1 MANKNP
7 KTKKPTGLSITR
19 NGNDY
24 TFKWKIAAKDH
35 GGGQTLQ
42 YAVNGG
48 GWTAKTV
55 GVAAT
60 SASVT
65 VANVASIRFRI
76 RGKRKKD
83 KEHTYA
89 VSDWSECLWTATVPA
104 TPSLS
109 YSNEGT
115 NKGTFT
121 WSTASDA
128 AGRAVV
134 TGVQAQ
140 TCYERH
146 SSASSFGGAALMSK
160 PISGSELVIE
170 DTETFADGMNIVRW
184 YRVRSYGPGGYS
196 PWVAVFHAYG
206 APKMPVIT
214 SAKGLKYDN
223 DSMTQLHVGWQ
234 LAYSN
239 QFPVDKVKVQYVTG
253 VPTDYN
259 MSAPA
264 SGWSDAIEVTANGIT
279 DKVVVNVQ
287 SRVGDDEC
295 MWVRVIAEHGGLTS
309 YSPTVVARY
318 GKLKAPTLDAVPNV
332 TTGSVDITIT
342 EETTCEAADTAIFVR
357 PENDPSHER
366 FVADLP
372 RGTTTKTITVP
383 EIVGAT
389 HTCFIAFAYI
399 GLAFGSDTD
408 GYSFQTIKMT
418 SDRVMDS
425 DVPAVAPA
433 NVTVEAGP
441 EENSVRL
448 SWKWSWGAATRAEI
462 SWADS
467 EYSWESTNEPTKYE
481 LEDGKTTSW
490 IVAGLEPDKAWY
502 FRVRLIDGS
511 GDNDV
516 IGPWSETVSYGS
528 SSTVNRPVLR
538 LNKNVINEGDTVV
551 ARWAFASSG
560 SATQDYAEICLVTFD
575 EGTGD
580 PVYGDVI
587 ARAEEEH
594 SVEISQDWETD
605 ETYNLAVRVTSTNG
619 NQSEWSEPVGLFVAP
634 PASITLSYSN
644 MSLRS
649 PDGGVAN
656 NQYTE
661 TVETTTTTIVGDES
675 TSVVTTTDI
684 ARYFNGDKN
693 GIEDYLYGKHPT
705 SEYSVDD
712 DTTTI
717 VTKVYSF
724 DFGDRRPTLSASGM
738 LIDIAGAGDAGTTLL
753 SVIRAE
759 DYHLDRP
766 DEKDY
771 NGYAGETMVTHSQLG
786 EDRISIHMEDFVEPL
801 DNGCKY
807 FLIGKIIDEYGQ
819 PATFEYPFWVDYQF
833 SAHMPAA
840 DVQIDPYQRIA
851 IITTKYEDGYNWG
864 AGLDIYRLSA
874 DGPKLIYKNAQP
886 NKQYVDPYPAIG
898 AFGGHRIVHVV
909 SGNYIT
915 SDGRLAWHDTDVSD
929 GDYFNEESMIIDV
942 DGDQIVLPYDIQL
955 SNKWNK
961 DFKRTSYL
969 GGSVQGDW
977 NPAVTRDITANTVLV
992 RGDDLDRQVAMRD
1005 LAGYAGIAH
1014 VRTPDGSSITCNVQ
1028 IDESQSYDSKKVSYT
1043 LTMQAIDSDEL
1054 EGMTLAEWEELH
1066 PVGE

>member
-1 MANKNP
+1 MADKNP

-42 YAVNGG
+42 YRVNGG
-48 GWTAKTV
+48 GWTAKAV
-55 GVAAT
+55 GAAAT

-65 VANVASIRFRI
+65 VANVANIRFRI

-89 VSDWSECLWTATVPA
+89 VSDWSECLWAATVPA

-109 YSNEGT
+109 YSNDGT

-121 WSTASDA
+121 WSTSSDA
-128 AGRAVV
+128 SGNAVV

-196 PWVAVFHAYG
+196 PWVAVSHAYG

-223 DSMTQLHVGWQ
+223 DSMTQLQVSWQ
-234 LAYSN
+234 LGYSN

-253 VPTDYN
+253 VPTDYQ

-287 SRVGDDEC
+287 STVGDDEC

-309 YSPTVVARY
+309 YSPTAVSRY

-332 TTGSVDITIT
+332 TTGSVEITIT
-342 EETTCEAADTAIFVR
+342 EETACEAADTAIFVR

-399 GLAFGSDTD
+399 GLAFGSDSS
-408 GYSFQTIKMT
+408 GYAFETIKMT

-433 NVTVEAGP
+433 DVTAAAGP

-448 SWKWSWGAATRAEI
+448 SWKWSWGAATKAEI

-467 EYSWESTNEPTKYE
+467 EYAWESTNEPTKYE

-490 IVAGLEPDKAWY
+490 IVAGLEPDKAWF

-516 IGPWSETVSYGS
+516 VGPWSDVVTFGS
-528 SSTVNRPVLR
+528 SSMVNRPVLR
-538 LNKNVINEGDTVV
+538 LSKTVINEGDTVV

-560 SATQDYAEICLVTFD
+560 SATQDYAEICLVTYD
-575 EGTGD
+575 ENTGD

-587 ARAEEEH
+587 ARAEEEQ

-634 PASITLSYSN
+634 PASITLVSSN
-644 MSLRS
+644 QALMQLDGS
-649 PDGGVAN
+649 PGSS
-656 NQYTE
+656 QYEQE
-661 TVETTTTTIVGDES
+661 TQTATTRIVGDTEQ
-675 TSVVTTTDI
+675 TIITITRTI
-684 ARYFNGDKN
+684 RYWSGSKQH
-693 GIEDYLYGKHPT
+693 IERYLYGIPPT
-705 SEYSVDD
+705 TVVTEDD
-712 DTTTI
+712 DVITI
-717 VTKVYSF
+717 VTNTHTF
-724 DFGDRRPTLSASGM
+724 DFNDSVPAF
-738 LIDIAGAGDAGTTLL
+738 IANSINVTITGAGVSGTTTV
-753 SVIRAE
+753 SIVRAE
-759 DYHLDRP
+759 DFRIDRP

-771 NGYAGETMVTHSQLG
+771 DGFAGETVLMYSQMGEAPISLG
-786 EDRISIHMEDFVEPL
+786 IDDFIRPL
-801 DNGCKY
+801 ENGCKY
-807 FLIGKIIDEYGQ
+807 YLVGKIIDEYGQ
-819 PATFEYPFWVDYQF
+819 TASFVYPFWAIFTTV
-833 SAHMPAA
+833 AHMPAVDA
-840 DVQIDPYQRIA
+840 QIDPHQRIA
-851 IITTKYEDGYNWG
+851 IITLRYEDGSSR
-864 AGLDIYRLSA
+864 AGNLDIYRLSA
-874 DGPKLIYKNAQP
+874 DGPQLIYRGAENGG
-886 NKQYVDPYPAIG
+886 QYVDPYPTIG
-898 AFGGHRIVHVV
+898 QYGGHRIVDIVD
-909 SGNYIT
+909 GNYLT
-915 SDGRLAWHDTDVSD
+915 DNGHLAWYDTGIDD
-929 GDYFNEESMIIDV
+929 GDILAEDSMIIDV

>member
-48 GWTAKTV
+48 GWTARAV
-55 GVAAT
+55 GVATLTAT
-60 SASVT
+60 VT

-89 VSDWSECLWTATVPA
+89 VSDWSECLWVATVPA

-109 YSNEGT
+109 YSNDGT

-128 AGRAVV
+128 SGNAVV
-134 TGVQAQ
+134 SGVQAQ

-146 SSASSFGGAALMSK
+146 SSASGFTGAALMSK

-170 DTETFADGMNIVRW
+170 DTETFANGLNIVRW

-196 PWVAVFHAYG
+196 PWVSVSYAYG
-206 APKMPVIT
+206 APKMPIIT
-214 SAKGLKYDN
+214 SAQGLRYDN
-223 DSMTQLHVGWQ
+223 DSMTQLHVSWQ
-234 LAYSN
+234 LVYSN

-253 VPTDYN
+253 VPTDYQ

-264 SGWSDAIEVTANGIT
+264 SGWSDAIEVTANGTT

-309 YSPTVVARY
+309 YSPTAVARY

-342 EETTCEAADTAIFVR
+342 EETACEAAQTAIFVR

-366 FVADLP
+366 FVADLQ

-389 HTCFIAFAYI
+389 HTCFIAMAYV
-399 GLAFGSDTD
+399 GMATGSDSA
-408 GYSFQTIKMT
+408 GYSFQSIKMT

-448 SWKWSWGAATRAEI
+448 SWGWSWGAATRAEI

-490 IVAGLEPDKAWY
+490 IVAGLEPDKAWF

-516 IGPWSETVSYGS
+516 VGPWSEIVSYGS

-538 LNKNVINEGDTVV
+538 LSKNVINEGDTVV
-551 ARWAFASSG
+551 ARWVFATSG
-560 SATQDYAEICLVTFD
+560 SATQDYAEICLVTYD
-575 EGTGD
+575 ENTGD
-580 PVYGDVI
+580 PVYGAVI
-587 ARAEEEH
+587 ARTEQEQ
-594 SVEISQDWETD
+594 SVEISYAWEAE
-605 ETYNLAVRVTSTNG
+605 ETYDLAVRVMSTSG
-619 NQSEWSEPVGLFVAP
+619 NQSEWSEPVGLFIAP
-634 PASITLSYSN
+634 PASITLSYSTIELAYGSSHTHN
-644 MSLRS
+644 YSAQVLTM
-649 PDGGVAN
+649 
-656 NQYTE
+656 TE
-661 TVETTTTTIVGDES
+661 TYVDDVKTGETSEWTYPTERFDGSGQDFEYYMNGRPVEVTTTTVGN
-675 TSVVTTTDI
+675 TTTVVKKAYILDFHGTRPAI
-684 ARYFNGDKN
+684 
-693 GIEDYLYGKHPT
+693 IEP
-705 SEYSVDD
+705 E
-712 DTTTI
+712 I
-717 VTKVYSF
+717 
-724 DFGDRRPTLSASGM
+724 TLR
-738 LIDIAGAGDAGTTLL
+738 IRGAGTSGTTVL
-753 SVIRAE
+753 SLVRAE
-759 DYHLDRP
+759 EYHLDRP
-766 DEKDY
+766 DGNDY
-771 NGYAGETMVTHSQLG
+771 EGYVGEIAVTYSQIG
-786 EDRISIHMEDFVEPL
+786 DAAISLNLDEIGSPL
-801 DNGCKY
+801 DDGCGY

-819 PATFEYPFWVDYQF
+819 TASFKYPIWVDLTDKA
-833 SAHMPAA
+833 SMPAA
-840 DVQIDPYQRIA
+840 AVEVDTYLRTA
-851 IITTKYEDGYNWG
+851 TITIGSEDGQDHSNTY
-864 AGLDIYRLSA
+864 DIYRLSA
-874 DGPKLIYKNAQP
+874 DKPELIYSDAAYGET
-886 NKQYVDPYPAIG
+886 YVDPFPAFG
-898 AFGGHRIVHVV
+898 PSGGHRVV
-909 SGNYIT
+909 AKLSRNYLT
-915 SDGRLAWHDTDVSD
+915 SNGHLAWYDTGIDD
-929 GDYFNEESMIIDV
+929 GDILNEDSMIIDV

-992 RGDDLDRQVAMRD
+992 RGDDLDRQVSMRD

-1028 IDESQSYDSKKVSYT
+1028 IDESQSFDTKKVSYT

-1054 EGMTLAEWEELH
+1054 EGMTLAEWEALH

>member
-48 GWTAKTV
+48 GWTAKAV

-309 YSPTVVARY
+309 YSPTAVARY

-342 EETTCEAADTAIFVR
+342 EETACEAADTAIFVR

-389 HTCFIAFAYI
+389 STCFIAFAYI

-538 LNKNVINEGDTVV
+538 LSKNVINEGDAVV

-619 NQSEWSEPVGLFVAP
+619 NQSEWSEPVGLFVAEP
-634 PASITLSYSN
+634 VSIDVEMSSLSIPGWWYDREYTYYPELDKWILSGQSTTCTGTIEYASRN
-644 MSLRS
+644 
-649 PDGGVAN
+649 AN
-656 NQYTE
+656 TTEDNPYVRIISETE
-661 TVETTTTTIVGDES
+661 TTRQTYEEWRTGDTKMISLTWMPFFMDIKGAGVSGTTI
-675 TSVVTTTDI
+675 
-684 ARYFNGDKN
+684 
-693 GIEDYLYGKHPT
+693 LQ
-705 SEYSVDD
+705 
-712 DTTTI
+712 I
-717 VTKVYSF
+717 V
-724 DFGDRRPTLSASGM
+724 
-738 LIDIAGAGDAGTTLL
+738 
-753 SVIRAE
+753 RAE
-759 DYHLDRP
+759 DYHIDRP
-766 DEKDY
+766 DGSDSD
-771 NGYAGETMVTHSQLG
+771 GFDGEVIYMHSQIG
-786 EDRISIHMEDFVEPL
+786 EDRITVSVD
-801 DNGCKY
+801 D
-807 FLIGKIIDEYGQ
+807 LIGLLDFNAKYKIIASIVDEYKRSAQ
-819 PATFEYPFWVDYQF
+819 EEIVFEVRWNYLSGIPSASVEIDTYQN
-833 SAHMPAA
+833 
-840 DVQIDPYQRIA
+840 IA
-851 IITTKYEDGYNWG
+851 IITPINGMGMATHC
-864 AGLDIYRLSA
+864 DIYRLTA
-874 DGPKLIYKNAQP
+874 GKPELIYKSASFGTE
-886 NKQYVDPYPAIG
+886 YVDPYPGIG
-898 AFGGHRIVHVV
+898 EMCGHRIVALTDVEDYA
-909 SGNYIT
+909 GA
-915 SDGRLAWHDTDVSD
+915 DGRLAWYDTGIDD
-929 GDYFNEESMIIDV
+929 GDILNEDSMIIDV

>member
-48 GWTAKTV
+48 GWTAKAV

-109 YSNEGT
+109 YSNDGT

-128 AGRAVV
+128 SGNAVV
-134 TGVQAQ
+134 SGVQAQ

-264 SGWSDAIEVTANGIT
+264 SGWSDAIEVSAKGST

-287 SRVGDDEC
+287 STVGDDEC
-295 MWVRVIAEHGGLTS
+295 MWVRVTAEHGGLTS
-309 YSPTVVARY
+309 YSPTAVARY

-342 EETTCEAADTAIFVR
+342 EETACEAADTAIFVR

-366 FVADLP
+366 FVADLQ

-389 HTCFIAFAYI
+389 HTCFIAFAYV
-399 GLAFGSDTD
+399 GMATGSDSA
-408 GYSFQTIKMT
+408 GYSFQSIKMT

-448 SWKWSWGAATRAEI
+448 SWGWSWGAATRAEI

-490 IVAGLEPDKAWY
+490 IVAGLEPDKTWY

-538 LNKNVINEGDTVV
+538 LSKNVINEGDTVV

-560 SATQDYAEICLVTFD
+560 SATQDYAEICLVTYD
-575 EGTGD
+575 EDTGD
-580 PVYGDVI
+580 PVYGAVI
-587 ARAEEEH
+587 ARTEQEQ
-594 SVEISQDWETD
+594 SVEISEDWETD
-605 ETYNLAVRVTSTNG
+605 ETYNLAVRVTSANG
-619 NQSEWSEPVGLFVAP
+619 NQSEWSEPVSLFVAP
-634 PASITLSYSN
+634 PANI
-644 MSLRS
+644 
-649 PDGGVAN
+649 
-656 NQYTE
+656 
-661 TVETTTTTIVGDES
+661 
-675 TSVVTTTDI
+675 
-684 ARYFNGDKN
+684 
-693 GIEDYLYGKHPT
+693 
-705 SEYSVDD
+705 
-712 DTTTI
+712 
-717 VTKVYSF
+717 
-724 DFGDRRPTLSASGM
+724 
-738 LIDIAGAGDAGTTLL
+738 TLL
-753 SVIRAE
+753 STNIANGTAILKQVNERSDYYRNGVYESSTDWGTTNTWRNWTGSSQDFEDILRGTEIESETFDEPDNVTRVQVYTTSIKLVTSGTTETLPEITYLPLVATITGAGVSGTTMLSIVRAE
-759 DYHLDRP
+759 EYRLDRP
-766 DEKDY
+766 DGRDT
-771 NGYAGETMVTHSQLG
+771 GYEGDVICTYSQIGEGAITL
-786 EDRISIHMEDFVEPL
+786 EDDLFGKL
-801 DNGCKY
+801 DDGCKFY
-807 FLIGKIIDEYGQ
+807 LIGKIIDTYGQ
-819 PATFEYPFWVDYQF
+819 SASFQYPFWVDYGLK
-833 SAHMPAA
+833 AYEPI
-840 DVQIDPYQRIA
+840 VNVETDPYQRIVK
-851 IITTKYEDGYNWG
+851 INIDQNSLGDGHY
-864 AGLDIYRLSA
+864 DIYRLSA
-874 DGPKLIYKNAQP
+874 DKPELIYTGAEAGGT
-886 NKQYVDPYPAIG
+886 YVDPYPAIG
-898 AFGGHRIVHVV
+898 ESGGHRIVSV
-909 SGNYIT
+909 SRYGSYV
-915 SDGRLAWHDTDVSD
+915 SYSGLAWYDTGIDD
-929 GDYFNEESMIIDV
+929 GDILNEDSMIIDV

-992 RGDDLDRQVAMRD
+992 RGDDLDRQVSMRD